1 MNHLLID
8 LDAPLMSFG
17 GNMVDAYGVVRDFPA
32 KSMIA
37 GLFANALGW
46 ERFHVDAHALLQARL
61 TIGAARIAEGQRV
74 QDFQTAKLEAGDR
87 GWTTRGRI
95 EGRAGGA
102 DTYKSPHIRY
112 RDMDADARVLVAC
125 RLASADDNG
134 STAGHDTPDL
144 DVPDLAALARALTR
158 PERPLF
164 IGRKPFVPSR
174 PLLLGIVDAETIP
187 DALTQGLALI
197 ADSDRRDS
205 VRAQWPYGE
214 LTGDALTAAT
224 AARAQED
231 ALTDERHWPSGMH
244 AGLRRVIHGRLDWPL
259 PTTDPVAEETTA

>member
-1 MNHLLID
+1 MGRESGAPPVRHLLLD

-17 GNMVDAYGVVRDFPA
+17 GDLVDAYGVVRDFPA
-32 KSMIA
+32 LSMVA

-46 ERFHVDAHALLQARL
+46 ERFDADAHAALQARL
-61 TIGAARIAEGQRV
+61 VIGSARIAEGQR
-74 QDFQTAKLEAGDR
+74 QREFQTAKLEANDR

-125 RLASADDNG
+125 RLDAADEEP
-134 STAGHDTPDL
+134 TL
-144 DVPDLAALARALTR
+144 DALVVALKR

-174 PLLLGIVDAETIP
+174 PLCCGVVEADTIP
-187 DALTQGLALI
+187 DALLAGLALLDDVP
-197 ADSDRRDS
+197 ADHADTL
-205 VRAQWPYGE
+205 RAQWPFAEPLG
-214 LTGDALTAAT
+214 AASPT
-224 AARAQED
+224 TAQED
-231 ALTDERHWPSGMH
+231 ELTDERHWPAGVH
-244 AGLRRVIHGRLDWPL
+244 AGLRRVMVGRLAWPA
-259 PTTDPVAEETTA
+259 PPAPEEAA